1 MIRSSTLKNLLLVL
15 FALAPL
21 PAAAQSLHETH
32 ERIWHPSGKT
42 PMLSYR
48 MRSDRGC
55 SGSTG
60 HHQAGKAPLPARSVC
75 VAAKDKPQTR
85 LAAVERTPQALAAD

>member
-1 MIRSSTLKNLLLVL
+1 MKLL
-15 FALAPL
+15 FAVVALLPL

-48 MRSDRGC
+48 MREPRGC
-55 SGSTG
+55 NENAG
-60 HHQAGKAPLPARSVC
+60 HHQAGKMPLPARNLC
-75 VAAKDKPQTR
+75 PAARNKSQAR
-85 LAAVERTPQALAAD
+85 LAAADPAPQSIALD